1 MLIERSININANLID
16 NGYHLQ
22 YHWCNYTNEDKSVH
36 KFRFSLLAV
45 ACTSAIF
52 TGFVNANEQAKP
64 SEKVQ
69 AQALKNKD
77 VELITVYGRQNQVV
91 MNSGLATKSNM
102 SLMETP
108 AAVVIV
114 DEELINAQGV
124 NNLQDLVRNI
134 SGVTQAGNNY
144 GIGDNLVIRGLG
156 ANYTYDGM
164 YGGAG
169 LGNTFNPTRSL
180 TNVESVEVLKGPATG
195 LYGMG
200 SAGGVINLIEKKPE
214 FESRHVIEGELGQW
228 DSYTLSVDS
237 TGGLT
242 DKLAYRVVAKSARS
256 DGYRDIGTDR
266 DEIYSSFKYV
276 FDERQDVMLSA
287 SFIKDAVA
295 VDSVGHPIR
304 IYNAESV
311 GGKTAGEA
319 GWQDLINDPE
329 GKGIQLSDEQRQQ
342 LANSLADSDG
352 LTPYDFGHKGIISPM
367 AEDNKGEEL
376 RFKLTHNYFFSDN
389 LFLNHQLQYRDYTS
403 GFSRQTGAYNYV
415 YWDRRGTINANPRAP
430 LVEND
435 VLYPFAAR
443 RQEYRQVEADETS
456 LQYFADL
463 RYDFSFAGIDNE
475 LLLNANYEDRDIRFK
490 QHSIYDADKVIKN
503 KAGEVIY
510 QGALPYIYD
519 IRNPNWAQGSF
530 DQQDPLLTSNYN
542 KKVSAWGVGLQH
554 VGYFGYGLST
564 RVGVAFNEIKQS
576 YEHFGVDARYRA
588 SAAEPTPKADT
599 NDDGITYNL
608 GVSYMPTD
616 DVSFFV
622 NHSKGRTA
630 YSMLGGVKGDGSDRL
645 DSESLSDDLG
655 MRIKSFDDQ
664 MLTSLVFFK
673 SSRTNLRYSNADYE
687 EGVSAPSVPKSFFDG
702 KEETSGVEL
711 DMNAQLNDQWMVN
724 VNGVYQDARDKKDPN
739 RSSYDTRQ
747 KGVPYVTAS
756 TWVTYGADLFS
767 LASPIDISL
776 GVKYVDERSTNSSS
790 FGIPDGHVQSY
801 TVVDSAIS
809 YQADHWKLQLNV
821 NNLFDEVY
829 YNKAM
834 FLGGMPGEERNA
846 KLSITYEL

>member
-1 MLIERSININANLID
+1 M
-16 NGYHLQ
+16 Q
-22 YHWCNYTNEDKSVH
+22 Q
-36 KFRFSLLAV
+36 FRFSLLAV
-45 ACTSAIF
+45 ACASAFFPGLIS
-52 TGFVNANEQAKP
+52 ANEQAQVP
-64 SEKVQ
+64 EKVQ
-69 AQALKNKD
+69 AEELKNKD
-77 VELITVYGRQNQVV
+77 VERITVYGRQNQVV
-91 MNSGLATKSNM
+91 MNSGLATKSDM

-214 FESRHVIEGELGQW
+214 FESRHDIGVELGQW
-228 DSYTLSVDS
+228 DSYALSIDS

-242 DKLAYRVVAKSARS
+242 DKLAYRVVAKTGRS

-266 DEIYSSFKYV
+266 DEVYTSIKYV
-276 FDERQDVMLSA
+276 FDENQDLMLSA
-287 SFIKDAVA
+287 SYIKDAIA
-295 VDSVGHPIR
+295 VDSIGHPIR

-311 GGKTAGEA
+311 GGKTAGEVS
-319 GWQDLINDPE
+319 WEDLINDPE
-329 GKGIQLSDEQRQQ
+329 GKGIQLTDEQRQQ
-342 LANSLADSDG
+342 LADSLAASDG
-352 LTPYDFGHKGIISPM
+352 LTPYEFGHNGIISPM
-367 AEDNKGEEL
+367 AKDNEGEEL
-376 RFKLTHNYFFSDN
+376 RFKLTHNIFLNEN
-389 LFLNHQLQYRDYTS
+389 LFLNQQLQYRDYTS
-403 GFSRQTGAYNYV
+403 GFARQTGAYNYV
-415 YWDRRGTINANPRAP
+415 YWDRRGTINADPRAP
-430 LVEND
+430 LLEDD

-443 RQEYRQVEADETS
+443 RQEYRQVSADETS
-456 LQYFADL
+456 WQYFADL
-463 RYDFSFAGIDNE
+463 RYDFELAGIDNE
-475 LLLNANYEDRDIRFK
+475 LLVNANFEDRDIRFK
-490 QHSIYDADKVIKN
+490 QYSIYDADKVIKN
-503 KAGEVIY
+503 KAGDVIY
-510 QGALPYIYD
+510 QGQLPYIYD
-519 IRNPNWAQGSF
+519 IRNPNWAEGSF
-530 DQQDPLLTSNYN
+530 EDHDPLMTSNYN

-554 VGYFGYGLST
+554 VGYFGYGFTS
-564 RVGVAFNEIKQS
+564 RIGVAFNEIKQS

-588 SAAEPTPKADT
+588 SAAEPTPEADT

-608 GVSYMPTD
+608 GLTYMPTD
-616 DVSFFV
+616 DLSFFI

-645 DSESLSDDLG
+645 DSESISDDLG
-655 MRIKSFDDQ
+655 MRFKAFDDQ

-673 SSRTNLRYSNADYE
+673 SSRTNLQYSNSEYE
-687 EGVSAPSVPKSFFDG
+687 EDVSGPNVPKNFYDG
-702 KEETSGVEL
+702 KEETTGVEL
-711 DMNAQLNDQWMVN
+711 DMNAHLNEQWMLN

-756 TWVTYGADLFS
+756 AWVTYGADMFS
-767 LASPIDISL
+767 LSSPIDISL
-776 GVKYVDERSTNSSS
+776 GAKYVDDRSTNSSS
-790 FGIPDGHVQSY
+790 FGIPDGYVPSY
-801 TVVDSAIS
+801 TVFDSAIS
-809 YQADHWKLQLNV
+809 YQADNWKLQLNV
-821 NNLFDEVY
+821 NNLFNETY

-846 KLSITYEL
+846 KLSFNYQL

>member
-1 MLIERSININANLID
+1 MRVP
-16 NGYHLQ
+16 
-22 YHWCNYTNEDKSVH
+22 KVP

-45 ACTSAIF
+45 ACASALF
-52 TGFVNANEQAKP
+52 SGFISANEQDKKAEAVQ
-64 SEKVQ
+64 EKK
-69 AQALKNKD
+69 LKNKD

-114 DEELINAQGV
+114 NEELINAQAV

-214 FESRHVIEGELGQW
+214 FESRHDLEVELGQW
-228 DSYTLSVDS
+228 DSYALSIDS

-242 DKLAYRVVAKSARS
+242 DKLAYRIVAKSTRS

-266 DEIYSSFKYV
+266 DEIYTSFKYV
-276 FDERQDVMLSA
+276 FDDSQDLMLSA
-287 SFIKDAVA
+287 SYIKDAIA
-295 VDSVGHPIR
+295 VDSIGHPIR
-304 IYNAESV
+304 IYNSESV
-311 GGKTAGEA
+311 GGKTAGEVN
-319 GWQDLINDPE
+319 WEDLINDPA
-329 GKGIQLSDEQRQQ
+329 GKGIQLTDEQRQQ
-342 LANSLADSDG
+342 LVGSLADSDG
-352 LTPYDFGHKGIISPM
+352 LTPYEFGHNGIISPM
-367 AEDNKGEEL
+367 AKDNEGEEL
-376 RFKLTHNYFFSDN
+376 RFKLTHNIFLNEN
-389 LFLNHQLQYRDYTS
+389 LFFNQQLQYRDYSS
-403 GFSRQTGAYNYV
+403 GFSRQTGAFNYV
-415 YWDRRGTINANPRAP
+415 YWNRRDTINAEPRAP

-443 RQEYRQVEADETS
+443 RQEYRQVEADES
-456 LQYFADL
+456 SWQYFADL
-463 RYDFSFAGIDNE
+463 RYDFELAGIDNE
-475 LLLNANYEDRDIRFK
+475 FLVNANYEDRDIRFK

-510 QGALPYIYD
+510 QGVLPYIYD
-519 IRNPNWAQGSF
+519 IRSPNWAEGSF
-530 DQQDPLLTSNYN
+530 ADHDPLMTSNYN
-542 KKVSAWGVGLQH
+542 KKVSAWGIGLQH
-554 VGYFGYGLST
+554 VGYFGYGFST
-564 RVGVAFNEIKQS
+564 RLGVAYNDIKQS
-576 YEHFGVDARYRA
+576 YQHFGVDARYRA
-588 SAAEPTPKADT
+588 SASEPTPEADT
-599 NDDGITYNL
+599 NDNGITYNL
-608 GVSYMPTD
+608 GATYMPTD
-616 DVSFFV
+616 DLSFFV

-630 YSMLGGVKGDGSDRL
+630 YSMLSSIKGDGSDRE
-645 DSESLSDDLG
+645 DSESISDDLG
-655 MRIKSFDDQ
+655 MRIKAFDDQ
-664 MLTSLVFFK
+664 MLTSVVFFK
-673 SSRTNLRYSNADYE
+673 SSRTNLQYSNLDYE
-687 EGVSAPSVPKSFFDG
+687 SGVSAANVPKNYFDG
-702 KEETSGVEL
+702 KEETIGVEL
-711 DMNAQLNDQWMVN
+711 DMNAHLNEQWMVN
-724 VNGVYQDARDKKDPN
+724 INGVYQDARDKKDPN

-756 TWVTYGADLFS
+756 AWLTYGAVLFS
-767 LASPIDISL
+767 LASPIDISF
-776 GVKYVDERSTNSSS
+776 GVKYVDERSTNTSS
-790 FGIPDGHVQSY
+790 FGIPEGYVPSY
-801 TVVDSAIS
+801 TVFDTAIS
-809 YQADHWKLQLNV
+809 YQAESWKLQLNM
-821 NNLFDEVY
+821 NNVFDEIY

-846 KLSITYEL
+846 KLSFSYQI